1 MGKVGWHKTDG
12 KMYWYQGLSN
22 TFLSAHVSFFVN
34 CSSTFYQLL
43 YQLFYQLFINFFL
56 YQLCVS
62 SLSTLPT
69 FCQLFI
75 NFWTTVYQLFIILI
89 ELMNAHCLS
98 SVCAECLAFKGA
110 TAGASRCRAP
120 PPSMVAATTK
130 DYGCIWKDKQCVCAN
145 SGTYAKSSHFAGIRI
160 MAWQMRGTQPRSS
173 TADNLWGGH
182 KAQHKAPV
190 PPCHWFL
197 GTSGTLAPSL
207 HWRVGLMPNLVAQAM
222 IFKAFEPH
230 AWSCWSLAVW
240 TDRLRRKLVR
250 EWRAAETPTPMGWS
264 STKISIQSTIG
275 AFKLC
280 LKKSSPWPFYWKSRP
295 ERCGHSGLPG
305 TMETWPSLATAAT
318 RRWHGCECQSKLGSS
333 C

>member
-1 MGKVGWHKTDG
+1 MCH
-12 KMYWYQGLSN
+12 
-22 TFLSAHVSFFVN
+22 FLSTAHQLFINLFINFFIN
-34 CSSTFYQLL
+34 CSST
-43 YQLFYQLFINFFL
+43 FFL

-98 SVCAECLAFKGA
+98 PVCAECLAFKGA

-120 PPSMVAATTK
+120 PPSRVAATTK

-190 PPCHWFL
+190 PPLPLVSGHQWHPGTKLTLKGRLDAQPCGASHDLQSFWTPCMILLEPCCLDWQIEAQTSQRVKGSRNPNSYGLKFHKDQHSVNHWSFQ
-197 GTSGTLAPSL
+197 TLL
-207 HWRVGLMPNLVAQAM
+207 EKIQ
-222 IFKAFEPH
+222 
-230 AWSCWSLAVW
+230 SLAILLKI
-240 TDRLRRKLVR
+240 TPR
-250 EWRAAETPTPMGWS
+250 EM
-264 STKISIQSTIG
+264 
-275 AFKLC
+275 
-280 LKKSSPWPFYWKSRP
+280 WP
-295 ERCGHSGLPG
+295 
-305 TMETWPSLATAAT
+305 
-318 RRWHGCECQSKLGSS
+318 
-333 C
+333 